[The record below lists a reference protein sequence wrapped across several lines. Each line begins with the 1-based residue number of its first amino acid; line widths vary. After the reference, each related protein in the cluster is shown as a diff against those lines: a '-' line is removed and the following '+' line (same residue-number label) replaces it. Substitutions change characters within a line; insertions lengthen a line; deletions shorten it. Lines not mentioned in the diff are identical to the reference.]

1 MAATSGNTHIE
12 DGKVYTQAE
21 CDAYQ
26 VLIDDVQS
34 SWDWMTGV
42 TRDYTLR
49 TGTYNSTTKDYENFQ
64 AGVTINVAGA
74 HEWYPE
80 WRNANPDITEVSATE
95 GSQAWGQ
102 WDYFT
107 NRRSDWDAEAAQMK
121 IDLDIMKATKVEML
135 ATVD

>member
-12 DGKVYTQAE
+12 DGKVFTQAE

-49 TGTYNSTTKDYENFQ
+49 TGTWNESAKDYENFQ
-64 AGVTINVAGA
+64 DGVTINVAGA

-121 IDLDIMKATKVEML
+121 TDLDIMKATKVEML